1 MDAALKKEVLEKLMA
16 SDDDDLFSILQ
27 EDIAIYEISKAKDVT
42 DGLSEED
49 FAELKELNEE
59 PAEKD
64 TISLE
69 ELKTKYARWLSK

>member
-27 EDIAIYEISKAKDVT
+27 EDIAIYEISKTKDVT

-49 FAELKELNEE
+49 FAELKELAEE

-64 TISLE
+64 TISFE
-69 ELKTKYARWLSK
+69 EMKTKYDRWLSN